1 MTVIDIQNVTKSYG
15 GRRGVAEISMKVRA
29 GQIYGFLG
37 PNGAG
42 KSTTIR
48 LLLGFLRAD
57 SGEARILEQDC
68 WRESREIKRQ
78 VGYVPGD
85 VRLYPW
91 LTASKAFEI
100 VGSVRQL
107 DLRTKGLELAEQ
119 FRLEPNLAVRKMSR
133 GNRQKLSLVMALAHE
148 PQLLILDEP
157 TSGLD
162 PLVQDVL
169 MDCLK
174 TAAKT
179 GQTVLFS
186 SHTLSEVESICDSV
200 AVIKDGQIVVD
211 ETLDSLQGKAPRT
224 IHLQLKEGCDLDAIP
239 HELQVIRQT
248 RDDAVLQMTGFS
260 KKLIDWAASLPLRDL
275 SISPPRL
282 EDLFRQHYRTDVR
295 QQDVALQQSGKTA
308 NPEPTGAEPTGRL
321 DG

>member
-1 MTVIDIQNVTKSYG
+1 MSVIEIKNLTKTYG
-15 GRRGVAEISMKVRA
+15 QRRGVNDVSLTVEA

-48 LLLGFLRAD
+48 LLLGFLNAD
-57 SGEARILEQDC
+57 SGVAKILGKNC
-68 WRESREIKRQ
+68 WTESREIKQQ

-91 LTASKAFEI
+91 LTAEKAFDI
-100 VGSVRQL
+100 VGKIRSE
-107 DLRTKGLELAEQ
+107 DLRTEGRELANQ
-119 FRLEPNLAVRKMSR
+119 FRLEPKLAVRKMSR
-133 GNRQKLSLVMALAHE
+133 GNRQKLSLIMALVHR

-169 MDCLK
+169 MNCLQQV
-174 TAAKT
+174 ADD
-179 GQTVLFS
+179 GRTVFFS
-186 SHTLSEVESICDSV
+186 SHTLSEVESICQHV

-211 ETLDSLQGKAPRT
+211 ETLQELQTQAPRT
-224 IHLQLKEGCDLDAIP
+224 IELKLQDGHPVESVSIPQHVEVISKSQDKLKLSI
-239 HELQVIRQT
+239 
-248 RDDAVLQMTGFS
+248 TGNS
-260 KKLIDWAASLPLRDL
+260 AEVVRWAGTLPLRDL

-282 EDLFRQHYRTDVR
+282 EDLFRQYY
-295 QQDVALQQSGKTA
+295 QTA
-308 NPEPTGAEPTGRL
+308 PTTGEKAKSTTQEEQTA
-321 DG
+321 